1 MNIEITLEDLLKNGS
16 HFGHNKKRWN
26 PKMGKFIYGEKN
38 GTHIL
43 DLRKSLPLLENSIKF
58 AFESAKQNKKFL
70 FVSTKK
76 QHSDLVKTIAEETN
90 NFYVNFRWLGGML
103 TNWNTVKKSINTLQE
118 YEAIL
123 ESDENLFTKKELGD
137 IEKKKI
143 RLDKTL
149 GGIREMKNTPDV
161 VFIIDTNKEH
171 IAVLEAKKLGIP
183 IIAIIDTNCDPD
195 PINYPI
201 PANDDGVK
209 SVQFILEN
217 FSKVIK
223 LSSDQKD
230 ISSDQKDSS
239 TEKGDTVTPEKVDT
253 VTPEEVDTVT
263 PEKVDTVTPEVI
275 EKVIKEGE
283 SKDV

>member
-161 VFIIDTNKEH
+161 VFIIDTN
-171 IAVLEAKKLGIP
+171 
-183 IIAIIDTNCDPD
+183 N
-195 PINYPI
+195 
-201 PANDDGVK
+201 
-209 SVQFILEN
+209 S
-217 FSKVIK
+217 
-223 LSSDQKD
+223 
-230 ISSDQKDSS
+230 
-239 TEKGDTVTPEKVDT
+239 
-253 VTPEEVDTVT
+253 
-263 PEKVDTVTPEVI
+263 
-275 EKVIKEGE
+275 
-283 SKDV
+283 